1 MEYGPSSRRLVRRFA
16 VFALPFM
23 LLVAMLSAPS
33 ASAGGAPGPGASMV
47 SYQVYICP
55 IDYAGED
62 YLTDCVAGPDPYE
75 ISLFGNGG
83 DIDLIGATDSD
94 GFVTFTGLPLGT
106 SIATLGVPGDFAH
119 FYYACFDTSSG
130 AEIYLYDGTGNQIT
144 EKTSGR
150 IGSSFLCRWYVTP
163 ESQGGEQ
170 PSADPSLVPI
180 PSATAAIQ
188 VYICPVGYTGFA
200 YLTDCDPTLHPVGVL
215 LSPSVPFDANDVVAA
230 QTVGDG
236 AIAFVQLDAGD
247 YSVALDIPGE
257 FADFYVACFDAP
269 PGAEEFLFDDDTNTV
284 SFDLAEGSTISCR
297 FYVIPENLSG
307 ESASPGTSAVASVAP
322 SVSPSASPR
331 ASGGPIG
338 VAVLPSTG
346 TGTGLSIDSN
356 AVPAIALIVLV
367 LIAISAAVL
376 ATRRF
381 ATSR

>member
-1 MEYGPSSRRLVRRFA
+1 MESGRSSHRFTRLFA
-16 VFALPFM
+16 VFTLPLM
-23 LLVAMLSAPS
+23 LLAAIVSTPG
-33 ASAGGAPGPGASMV
+33 ASAGIAPGPGGSTV
-47 SYQVYICP
+47 TYQVYICP
-55 IDYAGED
+55 TDYAGED

-83 DIDLIGATDSD
+83 DIDLIGTTNTN
-94 GFVTFTGLPLGT
+94 GFRTFNDLPPGT
-106 SIATLGVPGDFAH
+106 SIATLGIPGDFAH

-150 IGSSFLCRWYVTP
+150 IGSSSLCRWYVTP

-188 VYICPVGYTGFA
+188 VYICPVGYTGSA
-200 YLTDCDPTLHPVGVL
+200 YLTDCDPTLDPVGVL
-215 LSPSVPFDANDVVAA
+215 LSLSVPFDANDFVVA
-230 QTVGDG
+230 QTVGNG
-236 AIAFVQLDAGD
+236 AIAFVQLDADD

-257 FADFYVACFDAP
+257 FADFYVACFDATS
-269 PGAEEFLFDDDTNTV
+269 GAEEFLFDDDTNTV

-297 FYVIPENLSG
+297 FYVLPENLSG
-307 ESASPGTSAVASVAP
+307 ENASPSASAVASVAP
-322 SVSPSASPR
+322 SVSPSTSPR

-356 AVPAIALIVLV
+356 AVPAIALIVLALV
-367 LIAISAAVL
+367 AISAAVV